1 MQPILNTQSFP
12 DLYSFLA
19 GLAEE
24 TTNAKAVNPATQSV
38 VIWSPE
44 NSATLLDSRD
54 KLDLVEHYARKLGV
68 QITLSAA
75 SDQNLRHNAQE
86 VGWNVLWSMP
96 GLDQAVQRYMPNNP
110 NEEDEEAIAS

>member
-1 MQPILNTQSFP
+1 MQPILNTRNFP

-24 TTNAKAVNPATQSV
+24 ATNAKAINPNNKSV

-54 KLDLVEHYARKLGV
+54 KLDLVAHYARKLDV
-68 QITLSAA
+68 QITLSAS
-75 SDQNLRHNAQE
+75 SDINLRNTAHE
-86 VGWNVLWSMP
+86 IGWNVLWSMP
-96 GLDQAVQRYMPNNP
+96 GLDQAAQRYLPHTV
-110 NEEDEEAIAS
+110 NEELEEALAS